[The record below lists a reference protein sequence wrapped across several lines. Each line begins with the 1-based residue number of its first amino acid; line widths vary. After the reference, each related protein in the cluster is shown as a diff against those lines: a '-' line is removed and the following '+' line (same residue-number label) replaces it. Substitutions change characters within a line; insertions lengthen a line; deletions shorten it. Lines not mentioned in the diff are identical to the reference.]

1 MAIYVREAG
10 FGATPCVTRA
20 RSALSFGFAM
30 TTQTIRFYHQGSVR
44 EVAGVPATRTVLQH
58 LREDLHC
65 TGTKEGCA
73 EGDCGACTVVV
84 GERDAQGAL
93 ALKAV
98 NACIQFLPTL
108 DGRAL
113 FTVEDLRAADGAL
126 HPVQQA
132 MVDCHGSQCGFCTP
146 GFIMSMWALYE
157 NQPADAGLPTRD
169 EINAALSG
177 NLCRCTGYRP
187 IVDASQKMFDYPQY
201 PRVTLDRQAVA
212 EVLSG
217 LQRKDTFEYSAP
229 DSRGATFG
237 TPTFHA
243 PVSLDAFAKLRAEQ
257 AQARLLAGSTDVG
270 LWVTKQFRDLGNIL
284 YIGNVAELK
293 TVERD
298 AQMLTIG
305 AAVTLEDA
313 YAALAADYPEL
324 AELWTRFASRP
335 IRNAGTLGG
344 NVANGSPIGDSM
356 PALLALGAQI
366 VLRHGPTTRTL
377 PLDAFYLGYQ
387 KTALAAGEFV
397 AGVRVPRPVGN
408 LRFRTYK
415 VSKRYDQDISAVC
428 AAFSLHLDDHGA
440 IREARIAF
448 GGMAATPKRATQTE
462 AVLNGAN
469 WDESTARQ
477 AMNALVADF
486 QPLTDMR
493 ASSAYR
499 LKVARNLLWRFHL
512 ETRIDAPLALFD
524 VNAFAFDSSAHDAA
538 VAKEPS

>member
-1 MAIYVREAG
+1 
-10 FGATPCVTRA
+10 
-20 RSALSFGFAM
+20 M

-58 LREDLHC
+58 LREDLRC

-84 GERDAQGAL
+84 GELDARGGL

-113 FTVEDLRAADGAL
+113 FTVEDLRAANGAL

-132 MVDCHGSQCGFCTP
+132 LVDCHGSQCGFCTP
-146 GFIMSMWALYE
+146 GFVMSMWALYE
-157 NQPADAGLPTRD
+157 NQPAGAGLPARD

-187 IVDASQKMFDYPQY
+187 IVEAAQKMFDYAQH
-201 PRVTLDRQAVA
+201 PRVALDRETVVA
-212 EVLSG
+212 TLRA
-217 LQRKDTFEYSAP
+217 LRRTDTFEYHAP
-229 DSRGATFG
+229 DARGASFG
-237 TPTFHA
+237 ASAFYA
-243 PVSLDAFAKLRAEQ
+243 PVTLDAFATLRAQ
-257 AQARLLAGSTDVG
+257 HPDARIVAGSTDVG
-270 LWVTKQFRDLGNIL
+270 LWVTKQFRALGDVL
-284 YIGNVAELK
+284 YVGNVAELK
-293 TVERD
+293 AIARD
-298 AQMLTIG
+298 AQTLTIG
-305 AAVTLEDA
+305 AAATLEDA
-313 YAALAADYPEL
+313 FAALAADYPEL

-356 PALLALGAQI
+356 PALFALGAEV
-366 VLRHGPTTRTL
+366 VLRRARATRTL
-377 PLDAFYLGYQ
+377 PLDAFYTGYQ

-397 AGVRVPRPVGN
+397 TALRVPRPAGD

-428 AAFSLHLDDHGA
+428 AAFALHLAEDGA
-440 IREARIAF
+440 IRAARVAF
-448 GGMAATPKRATQTE
+448 GGMAATPKRAAQTE
-462 AVLNGAN
+462 AALNGARWN
-469 WDESTARQ
+469 EATARR
-477 AMNALVADF
+477 AMDALAADY

-499 LKVARNLLWRFHL
+499 LKVARNLLWRFYL
-512 ETRIDAPLALFD
+512 ETRDDAPLALCD
-524 VNAFAFDSSAHDAA
+524 VNAFAFEADTAIAREA
-538 VAKEPS
+538 P